1 MCYGSAKPIFM
12 SDAPGFLQRQR
23 ARAAKHLVS
32 EHAGGVIRLANLE
45 VLMAF
50 RKKKGEQTGNY
61 GNYLWVRVELVGLD
75 QGQGPQAI
83 QIVIQSNDQD
93 HLQTIQR
100 CVDTHSPQPYLFM
113 MVIVCTDMI

>member
-45 VLMAF
+45 VLTAF

-61 GNYLWVRVELVGLD
+61 GNCLWVRVELVGLD
-75 QGQGPQAI
+75 QGQGPQSI
-83 QIVIQSNDQD
+83 QIVERSG
-93 HLQTIQR
+93 
-100 CVDTHSPQPYLFM
+100 SPRNNSEM
-113 MVIVCTDMI
+113 C